1 MIADTLENAA
11 SYLSLSPRIAAALHF
26 LKHPESSDLPLGR
39 HVIDGERIFALV
51 QEYSTKPPEQC
62 FWESHRKYIDVQFIQ
77 AGVEAIGFSPIQRMK
92 VNKDYDAE
100 KDLLVW
106 DGSAQTVLTLSA
118 GSFAIFLPHDAHMPC
133 LAAGSPQTVRKIVVK
148 VAVE

>member
-1 MIADTLENAA
+1 MIVDTLENAS

-26 LKHPESSDLPLGR
+26 LRHPESANPPLGR
-39 HVIDGERIFALV
+39 HAIDGDRVFALV
-51 QEYSTKPPEQC
+51 QEYSTKPQEQC

-77 AGVEAIGFSPIQRMK
+77 SGVESIGWSPIQQMK
-92 VNKDYDAE
+92 LKKDYEAE
-100 KDLLVW
+100 KDLMVW
-106 DGSAQTVLTLSA
+106 EGSAQMVLTLSA
-118 GSFAIFLPHDAHMPC
+118 GSFAIFMPHDAHMPC